1 MGAVFER
8 LSESHTGIDV
18 VVFLV
23 APAPSAIDRTRR
35 KRKLKVNKIMFYVFF
50 LFLLF
55 KYTQTIANGIL
66 VKRKW
71 SRKY

>member
-1 MGAVFER
+1 MLGAVFER

-35 KRKLKVNKIMFYVFF
+35 KRKLKVNKIMFYVF

-66 VKRKW
+66 VKRK
-71 SRKY
+71 